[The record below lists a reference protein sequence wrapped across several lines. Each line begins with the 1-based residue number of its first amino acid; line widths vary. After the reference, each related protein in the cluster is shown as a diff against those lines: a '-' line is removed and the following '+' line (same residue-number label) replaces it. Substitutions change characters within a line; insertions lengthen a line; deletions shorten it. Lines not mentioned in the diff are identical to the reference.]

1 MHTADVLPTGL
12 ALLEPDEAQEWR
24 RRLKRTARPCGCKS
38 GAVAMLV
45 ALVAWPIYVVVS
57 GVPTAPLSVLW
68 AVLTYAGV
76 VIGATVAGKLLGIVV
91 GRRRHRRLQRQLAR
105 RLAALETGS

>member
-38 GAVAMLV
+38 GAAAVLA
-45 ALVAWPIYVVVS
+45 ALVAWPVYVVGS
-57 GVPTAPLSVLW
+57 GVPTAPVSVLW
-68 AVLTYAGV
+68 AVLSYVGV
-76 VIGATVAGKLLGIVV
+76 VIGAAIGGKLLGIAV
-91 GRRRHRRLQRQLAR
+91 GRRRHRRLRRQLAR